1 MATTTQTQNKGSNVT
16 KSNRPKYFSN
26 PIKNKAVKDSIEQLK
41 TYSLV
46 SKGRTPTRD
55 EKSAFISLGLPMARE
70 EKK

>member
-16 KSNRPKYFSN
+16 KSNRPKYFSS